1 MNQDDKGYAC
11 IVGKAQV
18 STFTPEPPEKLED
31 LQIIEDLEFPLCQTI
46 ENKEDSRASGLAE
59 LNQLLESVISPENL
73 ASPYFNPPRVMD
85 HQTTNALANYL
96 NPSNE
101 SIQVQFSA
109 IGAGVSGK
117 S

>member
-1 MNQDDKGYAC
+1 MNQDDKGYAW
-11 IVGKAQV
+11 IVGKTYF
-18 STFTPEPPEKLED
+18 STLTPEPPEKL
-31 LQIIEDLEFPLCQTI
+31 EDLEFPLCQTI

-59 LNQLLESVISPENL
+59 LNQLLESVISPENI
-73 ASPYFNPPRVMD
+73 ATPYFNPPRVMD

-109 IGAGVSGK
+109 LGAGVSGK